1 MEPPPPPPPR
11 PVLTYATPQSMRRVR
26 KPLRT
31 RIVSDENLPYL
42 NFTEVSDDRYQA
54 IGASVFVLITLL
66 IMGAM
71 AWYEWHRYFSR
82 GGHHGRLGQAVFLT
96 AFCLMQVGT
105 IAAVIQIV
113 WTRTT
118 LSVREGALWLEVVA
132 PVGSSSRRWGAGQV
146 GGIYAWTTDEG
157 DILLEPLGELHVRPH
172 QGATIKL
179 LRNYPRE
186 RLVPIAQALERELD
200 RSSGTMGPS

>member
-1 MEPPPPPPPR
+1 MEPPPR
-11 PVLTYATPQSMRRVR
+11 PVLPYATPQSMRRMR

-66 IMGAM
+66 IIGAM
-71 AWYEWHRYFSR
+71 AWYEWHRYVSL

-105 IAAVIQIV
+105 IVAVIQIV

-132 PVGSSSRRWGAGQV
+132 PVGSSSRRWTAEQV

-157 DILLEPLGELHVRPH
+157 DMHLEALGELHVRPQ

-186 RLVPIAQALERELD
+186 RLVPIAGALERELSQSTGASAQ
-200 RSSGTMGPS
+200 SS

>member
-1 MEPPPPPPPR
+1 MDLPPPR
-11 PVLTYATPQSMRRVR
+11 PVLPYATPQSMRRMR

-42 NFTEVSDDRYQA
+42 NFTEISDDRYQA

-71 AWYEWHRYFSR
+71 AWYEWHRYISF

-105 IAAVIQIV
+105 ILGVIQIV

-118 LSVREGALWLEVVA
+118 LSVREGALWMEVLA
-132 PVGSSSRRWGAGQV
+132 PVGSSSRRWAAEQI

-157 DILLEPLGELHVRPH
+157 DMHLEPLGELHVRPQ

-179 LRNYPRE
+179 LRNYTRE
-186 RLVPIAQALERELD
+186 RLVPIAEALDRELS
-200 RSSGTMGPS
+200 RSSGALGQSS